1 MHPSPATTE
10 RPADRAP
17 DAPRRGVSRVL
28 AGLAASALLL
38 SACGSDSSDATTP
51 DTSQLEATTVPTTTT
66 ETSSASTTEAPSDT
80 DAAAVVSTGTTDA
93 GEVLIDANGFSQ
105 YGFLPDVD
113 SLPTC
118 TDACAD
124 AWPPLIVDSADLPV
138 GLDADVFSVVE
149 RPDGSLQLAAGDW
162 PLYAFAGDGPGDING
177 QGSGDVWFLAA
188 PDGSLIK
195 DDDGPDPAD
204 LETSSEPGTESGG
217 Y

>member
-1 MHPSPATTE
+1 MNPSTATTE
-10 RPADRAP
+10 PPADRAHG
-17 DAPRRGVSRVL
+17 APTRGVSWIL
-28 AGLAASALLL
+28 SGLAAGALLL
-38 SACGSDSSDATTP
+38 SVCGSDSSDAATP
-51 DTSQLEATTVPTTTT
+51 DTSQPEATTAPAT
-66 ETSSASTTEAPSDT
+66 ETSSAPATDAPSGSDGDT
-80 DAAAVVSTGTTDA
+80 AVVSTGSTDA
-93 GEVLIDANGFSQ
+93 GEVLVDANGFSQ

-113 SLPTC
+113 GLPTC

-124 AWPPLIVDSADLPV
+124 AWPPLIVDSADLPA

-149 RPDGSLQLAAGDW
+149 RPDGSFQLAAGDW

-195 DDDGPDPAD
+195 GDDGPD
-204 LETSSEPGTESGG
+204 LTEMETSSEPGTESGG